1 MQLIYKHVESGAC
14 PKTIEIGL
22 TTVYLRK
29 DIVKE
34 TLTDPTTNESYV
46 KYTYQ
51 EAKLSH
57 DEFNDYSNELLKI
70 NTVKGVND
78 SENIDRLVVNGV
90 DSTENQL
97 ILMEAIADLY
107 DVIASMM

>member
-1 MQLIYKHVESGAC
+1 MKLTYKYAESGAC
-14 PKTIEIGL
+14 PKTIEIGM

-34 TLTDPTTNESYV
+34 TLTDPGSNVSYV

-57 DEFNDYSNELLKI
+57 EEFNAYSDELLKI
-70 NTVKGVND
+70 NAVKGVND
-78 SENIDRLVVNGV
+78 SENIARLVTNGA
-90 DSTENQL
+90 DTTDNQL

-107 DVIASMM
+107 DTIASMM